1 MTFCKPMATPTK
13 VNLHSSKDRA
23 LQSIEEID
31 IMRGVP
37 YQQAIGFFT
46 YVMVCIRPNLTF
58 AMGTISQ
65 HSSNPRPTH

>member
-1 MTFCKPMATPTK
+1 MIFCKPMATPTE
-13 VNLHSSKDRA
+13 VNVHFSKDHA
-23 LQSIEEID
+23 LQYIEEID

-37 YQQAIGFFT
+37 YQQTIGFFT

-58 AMGTISQ
+58 AMRAISQ